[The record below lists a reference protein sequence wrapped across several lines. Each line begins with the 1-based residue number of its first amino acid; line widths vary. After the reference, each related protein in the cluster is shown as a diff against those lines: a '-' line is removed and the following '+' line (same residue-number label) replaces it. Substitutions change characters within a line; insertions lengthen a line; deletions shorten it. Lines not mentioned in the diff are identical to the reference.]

1 MSRAWRLLIAVAFL
15 AGAGLVV
22 ARRAPR
28 PAPVEELEAAPAPLV
43 GLAIRVEAGAIL
55 PAHSEVALGTRL
67 VLTRINAAPQSHVI
81 GLSGYELALPPC
93 TLQVGAARTD
103 TLLLTLPGD
112 DFAWLLDGQPS
123 ARLSVTGSHLV
134 EGHR

>member
-1 MSRAWRLLIAVAFL
+1 MSRAWRLLIAAAFL

-28 PAPVEELEAAPAPLV
+28 PAAVEEAPAPPAPLV
-43 GLAIRVEAGAIL
+43 GLAIRVEDGAIL
-55 PAHSEVALGTRL
+55 PARTEVALGTRL
-67 VLTRINAAPQSHVI
+67 VLTRLNAAHETHVI
-81 GLSGYELALPPC
+81 GLSGHEQALPPC
-93 TLQVGAARTD
+93 TLQVGESRTD

-123 ARLSVTGSHLV
+123 SRLSVTGSHLV